1 MNALARKLGSWLGHW
16 LTRPV
21 HVHDGSLPVR
31 PELLASTLQP
41 GDVLLVEGHS
51 RVSVA
56 IKYLTQSTWSHAALY
71 IGTAAERNGPNGLP
85 LCFVEADAVEGI
97 RLVGL
102 AEFGGLHSRICRPLN
117 LAADD
122 LQSIIDF
129 ALARVGQHYD
139 LKNIFDLARYLIP
152 TPPVPQRWR
161 RRMLAL
167 GSGDPTRAIC
177 STLIAQCFQSVRY
190 PILPDIETQ
199 PANRDDCPGCVEEI
213 LRIRHHSLFVPRD
226 FDVSPYFQ
234 VIKPTLAHGF
244 DYRRFKWSEPVIER
258 QLRGG
263 LPHDSVHRANGR
275 YGRAVCGQPRRC
287 MTAPLSNLPLSH

>member
-1 MNALARKLGSWLGHW
+1 MMWLAEVVAEGGGVNGLTRKLGNWLGRW
-16 LTRPV
+16 LSQPAHVHGSSPATRP
-21 HVHDGSLPVR
+21 DQ
-31 PELLASTLQP
+31 LASTLQP

-71 IGTAAERNGPNGLP
+71 IGTPSGQRCLGGSDH
-85 LCFVEADAVEGI
+85 CFVEADIVEGV

-102 AEFGGLHSRICRPLN
+102 AEFAGLHSRICRPVN

-122 LQSIIDF
+122 LHSIIAY
-129 ALARVGQHYD
+129 ALARVGHHYD
-139 LKNIFDLARYLIP
+139 LKNIVDLVRYLIP

-199 PANRDDCPGCVEEI
+199 SAHRDDCPGCVEEI

-244 DYRRFKWSEPVIER
+244 DYRQLKWGDRTV
-258 QLRGG
+258 GA
-263 LPHDSVHRANGR
+263 VANME
-275 YGRAVCGQPRRC
+275 AI
-287 MTAPLSNLPLSH
+287 